1 MCTSI
6 WRRVTLALPLALLAA
21 GWDGDCR
28 VWAQSSESNI
38 GVSKVSG
45 ENDASLFDSR
55 LLNTAATSNGA
66 CIASPPSGGRCI
78 ESPTQAPNLINPDA
92 VFSPDQ
98 PSAQAPAPAMSNSP
112 ALNPQASN
120 AQSFG
125 SLSAGQGALTAQN
138 NVPAFM
144 GDYFGGAGSTIVGG
158 GGGSGGL
165 NGATVSIPSSTAV
178 GIMRASYW

>member
-92 VFSPDQ
+92 VFSPDGRWVAYQ
-98 PSAQAPAPAMSNSP
+98 
-112 ALNPQASN
+112 
-120 AQSFG
+120 
-125 SLSAGQGALTAQN
+125 T
-138 NVPAFM
+138 
-144 GDYFGGAGSTIVGG
+144 GDAVGG
-158 GGGSGGL
+158 IVVMRQGENALSVIERVKQKLSQLKPSLPEGVEVI
-165 NGATVSIPSSTAV
+165 ATYDRSELID
-178 GIMRASYW
+178 RAIHTVKGKR